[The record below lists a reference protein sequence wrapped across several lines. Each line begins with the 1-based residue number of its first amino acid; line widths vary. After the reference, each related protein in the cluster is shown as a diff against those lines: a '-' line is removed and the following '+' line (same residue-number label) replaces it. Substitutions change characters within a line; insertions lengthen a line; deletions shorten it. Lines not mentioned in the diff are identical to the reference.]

1 MDMLRSALR
10 FRLVRFVTVG
20 VGAAALLF
28 ALSYLFV
35 RLGMSPFTG
44 SIAAYAIAFA
54 VAYTCQHGW
63 TFGGKHDHSHAL
75 PRYLAVQLGCA
86 LISGLVAHVA
96 VERFGASPLAMSIA
110 VTVVASAASYVL
122 STVWV
127 FPSRA
132 DRR

>member
-1 MDMLRSALR
+1 MKLLRSALR
-10 FRLVRFVTVG
+10 LRLVRFVTVG
-20 VGAAALLF
+20 VGAATLLF

-63 TFGGKHDHSHAL
+63 TFGGVHDHSHAL

-86 LISGLVAHVA
+86 LISGLVAHVS
-96 VERFGASPLAMSIA
+96 VEGLGGSPLAMSIA
-110 VTVVASAASYVL
+110 VTTVASAASYVL
-122 STVWV
+122 TSLWV
-127 FPSRA
+127 FPRRA
-132 DRR
+132 DRS

>member
-1 MDMLRSALR
+1 MDLLRSALR
-10 FRLVRFVTVG
+10 LRLVRFVTVG

-28 ALSYLFV
+28 ALSYLSV
-35 RLGMSPFTG
+35 RLGMTPFAG

-63 TFGGKHDHSHAL
+63 TFGGVHDHSHAL

-96 VERFGASPLAMSIA
+96 VEGFGGSPLAMSVA
-110 VTVVASAASYVL
+110 VTIVASAASYVL
-122 STVWV
+122 SSLWV
-127 FPSRA
+127 FPRRA
-132 DRR
+132 DPS